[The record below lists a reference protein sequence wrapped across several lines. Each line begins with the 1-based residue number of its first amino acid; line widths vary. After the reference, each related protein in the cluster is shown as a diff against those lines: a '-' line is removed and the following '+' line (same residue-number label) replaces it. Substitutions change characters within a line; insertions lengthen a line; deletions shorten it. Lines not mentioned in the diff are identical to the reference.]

1 MEARS
6 MSYNQMAT
14 EVKFNPNLGC
24 RCGLGE
30 YGLKVIV
37 AGQEEFTRRELRSIL
52 LAEQDVEILGESTD
66 GLDAVDMVIR
76 LRPNLVFLDIEMK
89 RLNGFDIISNLDY
102 LPAVAL
108 TSTLHQ
114 HATRAFEA
122 NALDFLLK
130 PVSADRVKKAL
141 ARARTAVALERMMAG
156 SPAPMTLRDG
166 LKGLSVSRLA
176 VHKGKRVLL
185 LSLKDIQYIK
195 VENRLVYAFTE
206 ENQYLVNRTI
216 TELEELLH
224 REGFFQI
231 NRGMIINLD
240 YLCEIIPW
248 FSGTCRLKLA
258 NGAEFPLSR
267 DRVSVLKAR
276 VGLGRTWSGK

>member
-1 MEARS
+1 
-6 MSYNQMAT
+6 MSYNRIAT
-14 EVKFNPNLGC
+14 EVKLRPAFGC
-24 RCGLGE
+24 RCGLRE
-30 YGLKVIV
+30 YGLTVIV

-52 LAEQDVEILGESTD
+52 LSEEDVKIIGESTD
-66 GLDAVDMVIR
+66 GIDAVDMIVR

-89 RLNGFDIISNLDY
+89 RLNGFEIIGNLDY
-102 LPAVAL
+102 LPAVVL

-130 PVSADRVKKAL
+130 PVSADRVKKAIS
-141 ARARTAVALERMMAG
+141 RARTAIALERKMAG
-156 SPAPMTLRDG
+156 FPDPTVSGDG
-166 LKGLSVSRLA
+166 WKNPSVSRLA

-185 LSLKDIQYIK
+185 LSLKDIYYIK
-195 VENRLVYAFTE
+195 VENKLVYAFTE

-216 TELEELLH
+216 TELEELL
-224 REGFFQI
+224 RGKGFFQI

-240 YLCEIIPW
+240 YLREIIPW

-258 NGAEFPLSR
+258 NGGEFPLSR
-267 DRVSVLKAR
+267 DRVSILKAR